1 MCFAQD
7 LQKLFRRFLAR
18 ISQQTI
24 FKPQASPRMQLVIQA
39 SCSVSYN
46 AAAFG
51 ANPLGRPPSPR
62 GDDNC
67 SGDHFRRM
75 RSWRHWSEALK
86 GFLCGGFGFVSVR
99 FQDNGGLDG
108 TAVALKK

>member
-1 MCFAQD
+1 
-7 LQKLFRRFLAR
+7 
-18 ISQQTI
+18 
-24 FKPQASPRMQLVIQA
+24 
-39 SCSVSYN
+39 
-46 AAAFG
+46 
-51 ANPLGRPPSPR
+51 
-62 GDDNC
+62 
-67 SGDHFRRM
+67 M